1 MPAIERSAASAFAGL
16 DVPDWLLTDAAPAD
30 NWALHLQA
38 GSLWVA
44 ETEGRVVGFLAGR
57 VERPRLHIDEID
69 VERPAQ
75 GQGVGRSLLSAAAD
89 WARAKGLKA
98 MTLTTFRDVPWNAPF
113 YARFGFQEL
122 EPASAPPSLQASLA
136 YEEAKG
142 LRNRCAMIM
151 PL

>member
-1 MPAIERSAASAFAGL
+1 MPAIERSAASVFAGL

-69 VERPAQ
+69 VERAAQ
-75 GQGVGRSLLSAAAD
+75 GQGIGRSLLSAAAD
-89 WARAKGLKA
+89 WARAKGLQA

-113 YARFGFQEL
+113 YASFGFQDL
-122 EPASAPPSLQASLA
+122 DPAIAPPSIQASLA
-136 YEEAKG
+136 YEAEKG